1 MLKSEIVKEI
11 ALACGVECID
21 VPTTQEVHPLDLV
34 GLPTFDQCR
43 EYENIMVV
51 GAGGIGKLKLV
62 DELVSY
68 PPGLTPE
75 IEQALINNRKSGIR
89 K

>member
-1 MLKSEIVKEI
+1 MLKSDIVKEI
-11 ALACGVECID
+11 ALACGVECVD
-21 VPTTQEVHPLDLV
+21 VPAAQEVSPMDLA
-34 GLPTFDQCR
+34 GLPTFEQCR

-75 IEQALINNRKSGIR
+75 IEQDLINSRKSGIR